1 VHAASA
7 LFARPG
13 FSPAALVGGLA
24 VTMRLA
30 SVHRATNDV
39 DAVTDG
45 EGPRAFALEYLRDS
59 DAHDDNRVEI
69 DGIKIDVMPTEP
81 LPEHAEE
88 LPDGDLDRLFVLG
101 HRWALESAGQLS
113 VQVVTSMRDATE
125 PVAIRVATSP
135 ALVACK
141 LHAIADRRD
150 ARRDKRESDAL
161 DLVRLLGDL
170 VRAPALTAELS
181 SAPFD
186 LSDLVASQVER
197 WFIDEPLR
205 TARLINLGA
214 GGTPPIVDPD
224 DISTIGEL
232 FVSIL
237 RAP

>member
-1 VHAASA
+1 MSGDVTLIDTGDGAITRLVHAAST

-13 FSPAALVGGLA
+13 FGPAALVGGLA

-45 EGPRAFALEYLRDS
+45 EGPRAFALEYLGDA

-69 DGIKIDVMPTEP
+69 DGVKIDVMPTEP

-101 HRWALESAGQLS
+101 HRWALESADQLS
-113 VQVVTSMRDATE
+113 VQVVTSMRDAAE

-135 ALVACK
+135 A
-141 LHAIADRRD
+141 
-150 ARRDKRESDAL
+150 
-161 DLVRLLGDL
+161 
-170 VRAPALTAELS
+170 
-181 SAPFD
+181 
-186 LSDLVASQVER
+186 LVASQVER

-214 GGTPPIVDPD
+214 GGTPSIVDPD
-224 DISTIGEL
+224 GISAIGEL

-237 RAP
+237 RAA